1 MSETT
6 ESRYLLGRWCEDDGR
21 LEYLEG
27 DGYWNFN
34 LSEATDFDSVE
45 AALDAA
51 KGVDDLPPDRVVIE
65 RRTTT
70 SEFVTLMLEKGD
82 DDE

>member
-6 ESRYLLGRWCEDDGR
+6 ESRYLLGRWCDEDGR

-27 DGYWNFN
+27 DGYWNAN
-34 LSEATDFDSVE
+34 LHMATDFDSVE

-51 KGVDDLPPDRVVIE
+51 KGVDDLPPDRVLIE
-65 RRTTT
+65 RRAVT
-70 SEFVTLMLEKGD
+70 SEVVTLMLEKGD